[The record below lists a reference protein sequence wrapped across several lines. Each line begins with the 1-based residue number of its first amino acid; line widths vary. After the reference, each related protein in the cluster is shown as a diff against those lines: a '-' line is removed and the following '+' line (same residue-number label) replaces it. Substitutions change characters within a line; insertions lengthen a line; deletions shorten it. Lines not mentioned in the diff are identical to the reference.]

1 MYARTTTS
9 TRSRAAFS
17 AAYWARCLSSWST
30 SSGSGCGVCLDDL
43 TRLLVDVSG
52 EWVALLRRPGL
63 LVTRLPAVVRQRRGR
78 TRPLG
83 VVCFEVPF
91 VDVPATPRR
100 DVGVVGLDGVLLEPV
115 IAGEVVDILMEDS
128 LVEVLESRVTVDVL
142 GSDPGP
148 IVVAALD
155 KAYSA
160 NRASS
165 WVAFRR

>member
-1 MYARTTTS
+1 M
-9 TRSRAAFS
+9 
-17 AAYWARCLSSWST
+17 
-30 SSGSGCGVCLDDL
+30 
-43 TRLLVDVSG
+43 SG

-148 IVVAALD
+148 TVVAALD